1 MILNPF
7 VKVFLCS
14 VTPDVVLSLC
24 CAFTS
29 RFRIMLLIIILLS
42 AISAKFETSIC
53 QVVSDIGKAMN
64 MKTVRAKAMKINSK
78 QGNWNNTWQ
87 YVKLSRKIIY
97 LHSTSQ
103 INIFWW
109 RYSIIVNECYTKFVF
124 VSQRK
129 LSNSKVFNFAINL
142 L

>member
-14 VTPDVVLSLC
+14 VTPDAVPSLC

-29 RFRIMLLIIILLS
+29 RFRIMMLIITLLS
-42 AISAKFETSIC
+42 AISEKFETSIC

-129 LSNSKVFNFAINL
+129 LSNSKVSNFAINL